1 MSLNQENP
9 MYPTSEQIQAT
20 TKANVEAILALATS
34 QFAALE
40 KIAGLN
46 AGIAK
51 TAFED
56 SIANARALV
65 GATDVQDLVNLQ
77 RSFAQP
83 AIDRTLAYSRSVY
96 EVATHA
102 GAEMAK
108 AGERRVAEWKE
119 DLVSLLDQA
128 AKNAPAGSEVTVTAV
143 KQMLAVANTAYGNF
157 SKVAKHATEIAD
169 ESAVAPAESMK
180 GHGKPRRA
188 A

>member
-1 MSLNQENP
+1 
-9 MYPTSEQIQAT
+9 MYPTPEQIQAAA
-20 TKANVEAILALATS
+20 KANMEAILTLATS

-46 AGIAK
+46 AGFAK

-56 SIANARALV
+56 SIANARALA
-65 GATDVQDLVNLQ
+65 GASDVQDLANLQ

-83 AIDRTLAYSRSVY
+83 TIDRTLAYSRSVY

-102 GAEMAK
+102 GAEAAK
-108 AGERRVAEWKE
+108 ITERRVAEWKE
-119 DLVSLLDQA
+119 DFVSLLDKA

-143 KQMLAVANTAYGNF
+143 KQMLAVANTAYDNF
-157 SKVAKHATEIAD
+157 SKVARHASEIAD
-169 ESAVAPAESMK
+169 EGMAASAEPIKSHA
-180 GHGKPRRA
+180 KPRRA